1 MKKKLD
7 NGGKNNENL
16 SPEER
21 EKRAKDASARV
32 AGIEALLRDA
42 QSKLQTTESMAAEN
56 QKKFE
61 QLVTE
66 KNAVERMLEEME
78 RKKEAAEEAAIA
90 AQEDGA
96 RLYDENNQLMDKVTT
111 LHSARAADHA
121 SRAVTT
127 RKWRNELATF
137 EEKTPEDFLN
147 ELLTLVK
154 DMDND
159 VEIELMDAET
169 AAKCASGGIRL
180 ARGEEL
186 SLCDEWTHNPTLAM
200 ARPDKLARLASK
212 MTIPSSDA
220 NGASAS
226 FEAQVDIVARK
237 AKENA
242 AAIKKAGASGVEVKI
257 TSPMGASK
265 RRAALGAVD
274 ANVVAAALA
283 ASADASVSK
292 PSVSK
297 PSPLPE
303 PVADAL
309 IEPHYV
315 DCTPSHS
322 PATSPMRAKLS
333 GNTRAERVLMW
344 GGAGDKGKAKAGFS
358 ASASVDVR
366 SLFNG
371 STGTSTPRTKKAAQ
385 KHVMAAAGFD
395 VFSDFDDVAPVR
407 RELVARE

>member
-180 ARGEEL
+180 ARA
-186 SLCDEWTHNPTLAM
+186 D
-200 ARPDKLARLASK
+200 D
-212 MTIPSSDA
+212 
-220 NGASAS
+220 GA
-226 FEAQVDIVARK
+226 
-237 AKENA
+237 
-242 AAIKKAGASGVEVKI
+242 
-257 TSPMGASK
+257 
-265 RRAALGAVD
+265 
-274 ANVVAAALA
+274 
-283 ASADASVSK
+283 
-292 PSVSK
+292 
-297 PSPLPE
+297 
-303 PVADAL
+303 
-309 IEPHYV
+309 
-315 DCTPSHS
+315 
-322 PATSPMRAKLS
+322 
-333 GNTRAERVLMW
+333 
-344 GGAGDKGKAKAGFS
+344 
-358 ASASVDVR
+358 
-366 SLFNG
+366 
-371 STGTSTPRTKKAAQ
+371 
-385 KHVMAAAGFD
+385 
-395 VFSDFDDVAPVR
+395 
-407 RELVARE
+407 